1 MTKKQIEHAER
12 KLINVIDRVA
22 RDERAT
28 AEKLQTL
35 PGIVDAL
42 LELHKAA
49 APSKCEVRIDGRE
62 IAESVSSHING
73 GVR

>member
-22 RDERAT
+22 KDERAT

-35 PGIVDAL
+35 PGIVNAL
-42 LELHKAA
+42 LELHKAEQWM
-49 APSKCEVRIDGRE
+49 SC
-62 IAESVSSHING
+62 
-73 GVR
+73 